1 MTTVKNLQFWLI
13 SLFFK
18 GNSYNF
24 KAVDNPKDLTPTSNY
39 SDLQCDLWK
48 WECYPW
54 FFQTVSHILFFF
66 FLLAENNLLAGVS
79 KGKCYPNCYVTFRT
93 GKIISLGV
101 LSLCMCVHMHVW
113 FTSESQL
120 VVHTQNQLLQWM
132 PIWFPAFPS
141 LVLKITVF
149 E

>member
-1 MTTVKNLQFWLI
+1 M
-13 SLFFK
+13 
-18 GNSYNF
+18 
-24 KAVDNPKDLTPTSNY
+24 
-39 SDLQCDLWK
+39 
-48 WECYPW
+48 W
-54 FFQTVSHILFFF
+54 FMKMGMLSMIFPNCLSHIVFF

-132 PIWFPAFPS
+132 SIWFPAFPS
-141 LVLKITVF
+141 LVLKNHSFWIGQCVCSPIFTSCHLWDLGACEKVWGHYW
-149 E
+149 